1 MRAADR
7 CWRDEPSADARSD
20 DAGCSGVSEG
30 VDGIDPERRS
40 RGLDA
45 GKESRAQHHRGCYA
59 DPRGERHEV
68 LGRPVGPPTPATASS
83 TTPAPAATQY
93 TTKHMAEAQLLA
105 RTSPR
110 VT

>member
-59 DPRGERHEV
+59 DPRGERHDV
-68 LGRPVGPPTPATASS
+68 LGRPVGPPPPATASS
-83 TTPAPAATQY
+83 TTPAPAATPLPLN
-93 TTKHMAEAQLLA
+93 TMAWATILA
-105 RTSPR
+105 ST
-110 VT
+110 